1 MEWQG
6 EFLQDHCFAG
16 CVFSGVPGDL
26 EIQQALQD
34 TEEKLKLNALC
45 VEQSLKELQVEL
57 SGVWS
62 GERGPG
68 TADWRSPW
76 SLSSLRPT
84 CTGRQALLDF
94 LRALHFLKTER
105 GQEDVVLELL
115 LDVSSQCG
123 VSFPTTATAAPSSP
137 LSSLHAVRE
146 EACLDVQSAWDD
158 VRLQLRRPLL
168 DRLSGR
174 AGGPALR
181 ARCLQ
186 RLLFLF
192 PAPEVLERYRTVRAD
207 AVRDLL
213 QSPAA
218 SGPGDRGFDRAVRG
232 LRAGAAPLCALI
244 EEDLL
249 ALSGLLE
256 PRLVLR
262 FLSDAHLG
270 PLSREV
276 SSLLERLSEPP
287 PPPKDG
293 AGPAA
298 KTGKSSGRAKAAVLP
313 EQPRKGRNVCLTSHQ
328 LRLLAQLTETL
339 LCIEK
344 RTEELTADISPLNC
358 AGEAPGSER
367 DMRKTSEELDTA
379 AAEGSKPH
387 CDQLLQASEPAG
399 LRFDWRSA
407 LKELAAPVAHG
418 VKVVLEELCSHSLQ
432 QEEGARRGLMAEWD
446 VPQERAALLCSR
458 EEEPPK
464 KIAKFC
470 ADVMQELD
478 ALLPLAL
485 ACREGFQL
493 EIRAAFVDA
502 CSKAAAALLARL
514 GERSREVP
522 RTAPTRSLHTSL
534 STAVYVL
541 QRLAQYET
549 LLKDS
554 ARQPVFLLTLQQY
567 RELVGALQVQLTGHC
582 VRTCATSILQDAES
596 HFWCDPKPFYEGERC
611 SFSIQ
616 MWHYFLS
623 ALRWDLWNVLP
634 PSLAQDV
641 LAQVLTQTLEILVQ
655 RYSQACPTYSRTL
668 QIRADITAVLLC
680 AESLLWGLC
689 SSPGKLLW
697 PDRDPCPRLFSIHSL
712 CNQLLAVLAV
722 VTSPLRALFETFRRG
737 PEDLSSLSAAGPSGC
752 PPLQWLRFV
761 KPSLFSRQEILAAD
775 EISSQLQLKL
785 MLSQP
790 SCNPRLLLQT
800 LLQSDCLL
808 LRVLLNTYFSS
819 RGDDLDSTDCLNDAE
834 MFLEAVFM
842 VLSSLNDVP
851 RSLATVLESYFDKMH
866 LWERLHNLS
875 DASKAE
881 PRVLKCLRDAVSKP
895 VLDAVQHLVS
905 MVNAWQDA
913 EHHGTHPHKHMVPES
928 LLNKIPREWAYTPRE
943 IKRKQ
948 TGKSFTQL
956 VAQAVCFV
964 FTNLPS
970 LVASLPAPVR
980 YLFCVAESR
989 LARGD
994 RQPRPAG
1001 LLVCSCV
1008 ATLCHTLE
1016 DGDAL
1021 ERLTE
1026 AALDRWGKEKLGLLS
1041 ECLQGVL
1048 GQQGGAPK
1056 PAVQKVLQ
1064 HLEAQRP
1071 RWLEIQLQKARRLST
1086 EAAFEPAES
1095 IVVRQKGSAPELTEQ
1110 KIGMMVLDICHK
1122 PGGSE
1127 YLRQIYHIIQLNEE
1141 LLSFQ
1146 LTAAADTPQRPL
1158 TLNLTAADRLHLSS
1172 VFNPLKEFS
1181 HIGSNKFDQ
1190 SAMTERDWDWP
1201 KLLPS
1206 YLGLSQVTLR
1216 ALLANRW
1223 EMQDAAAVEDEEQAL
1238 VDHLQKAYFSKSP
1251 GS

>member
-94 LRALHFLKTER
+94 LRALVTSHR
-105 GQEDVVLELL
+105 AVQ
-115 LDVSSQCG
+115 
-123 VSFPTTATAAPSSP
+123 SSP

-174 AGGPALR
+174 AVFLSCPESSRSLEGHERVRVEGEVFFLRPLFLNLETKERLKRQIMLCVLTAYLNSLVTAVEQIGSVSAGKTRMLYFLSPVQTGQLRPDSVAKRPTLFFIFKRIRVLSPLDTLR
-181 ARCLQ
+181 ASLMSVHCSTAWDEGARPSDIHTSV
-186 RLLFLF
+186 F
-192 PAPEVLERYRTVRAD
+192 VLPSVCTAM
-207 AVRDLL
+207 
-213 QSPAA
+213 
-218 SGPGDRGFDRAVRG
+218 
-232 LRAGAAPLCALI
+232 
-244 EEDLL
+244 
-249 ALSGLLE
+249 
-256 PRLVLR
+256 
-262 FLSDAHLG
+262 
-270 PLSREV
+270 
-276 SSLLERLSEPP
+276 
-287 PPPKDG
+287 
-293 AGPAA
+293 
-298 KTGKSSGRAKAAVLP
+298 LP
-313 EQPRKGRNVCLTSHQ
+313 EQPRKGRNICLTSHQ

-432 QEEGARRGLMAEWD
+432 QEEDLTLT
-446 VPQERAALLCSR
+446 RAVTLNLSLNKTVTLVNEKNRHFEKPIFILIWASAFMR
-458 EEEPPK
+458 QN
-464 KIAKFC
+464 AKFC

-522 RTAPTRSLHTSL
+522 RTAPTRNLHTSL

-554 ARQPVFLLTLQQY
+554 ARQCSNVPVFLLTLQQY

-881 PRVLKCLRDAVSKP
+881 PRVLKCLRAAVSKP

-1048 GQQGGAPK
+1048 GQQRGAPK

-1216 ALLANRW
+1216 ALLANS
-1223 EMQDAAAVEDEEQAL
+1223 MTSMVSQKAAL
-1238 VDHLQKAYFSKSP
+1238 VYENSHRSSA
-1251 GS
+1251 